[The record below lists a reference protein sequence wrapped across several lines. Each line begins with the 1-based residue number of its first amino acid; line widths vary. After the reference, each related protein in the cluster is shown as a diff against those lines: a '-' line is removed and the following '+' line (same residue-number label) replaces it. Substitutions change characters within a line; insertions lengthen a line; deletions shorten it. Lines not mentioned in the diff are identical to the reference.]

1 MIQRGMAQVAEH
13 LPKKCKVQSSNSRT
27 IKKKKKKKEKK
38 FIYLFIYPL
47 ERKAEVGLEMQLSGR
62 ALT

>member
-27 IKKKKKKKEKK
+27 IKKKKKKREKVYLS
-38 FIYLFIYPL
+38 IYLSS
-47 ERKAEVGLEMQLSGR
+47 RKKSRGR
-62 ALT
+62 ARDAAQW